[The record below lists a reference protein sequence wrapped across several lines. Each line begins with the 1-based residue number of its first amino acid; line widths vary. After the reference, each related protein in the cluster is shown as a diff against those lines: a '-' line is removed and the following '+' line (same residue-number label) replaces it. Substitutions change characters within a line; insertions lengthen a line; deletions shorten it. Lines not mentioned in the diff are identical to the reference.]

1 MTRQL
6 PPGVTSDA
14 FEAAIRGFADAVGA
28 ENVITDAEGLAVY
41 RDPYTV
47 HGPNANVAAA
57 AVAPGS
63 TEEVQAVVRVAS
75 ATGVPISVISTG
87 KNLGYGAGAPRLSG
101 SVVLD
106 LGKRMNR
113 IIEVNEQAGYA
124 VVEPGVRFFD
134 LYEHLQKT
142 NSRYWLSTA
151 DLGWGSVLGNALERG
166 GGYTPFGN
174 HFSHVAGLEVV
185 LPDGDV
191 IRTGPGAMP
200 DSGIWHVFPA
210 GYGPYLDGMF
220 TQSNYG
226 IVTRLGMQLM
236 PAPPGSRTYLITF
249 DKLDDLEA
257 VIGITNRLVMSMQFQ
272 NLPILRDILLDGGV
286 QSKKSEWFD
295 GSGPLP
301 DDAIEEMKRELGL
314 GHWNMYF
321 TLYGPVE
328 NLDAQAAGIWS
339 QYKDIPGAKF
349 YSSAD
354 RHDRGGHVLQDRQR
368 ISSGVPSLEELSLL
382 EWFPNAG
389 HISFAPASP
398 ADGAKLLE
406 WGHFARDLAREY
418 GVDTATLAGPFG
430 RACLY
435 ISLILFDTTSE
446 DERGRALAL
455 AKRLIKEAAARG
467 YGEFRTHN
475 ALMDDV
481 AATYNW
487 NDNAIL
493 RFQEKLKDAIDPAGI
508 LAPGKSGIWP
518 ARFRGLGL

>member
-1 MTRQL
+1 MTGKL
-6 PPGVTSDA
+6 PPGVTEGA
-14 FEAAIRGFADAVGA
+14 FEAALRGFADAVGA
-28 ENVITDAEGLAVY
+28 GNVITDEAGLAVY

-47 HGPNANVAAA
+47 YGPDANLASA
-57 AVAPGS
+57 AVLPGS
-63 TEEVQAVVRVAS
+63 TEEVQAVVRVAA
-75 ATGVPISVISTG
+75 ATGVPVSVVSTG
-87 KNLGYGAGAPRLSG
+87 KNLGYGGGAPRLSG

-106 LGKRMNR
+106 LGRRMNR
-113 IIEVNEQAGYA
+113 ILEVNEQAGYA

-134 LYEHLQKT
+134 LYEHLREAG
-142 NSRYWLSTA
+142 SRYWISTA

-185 LPDGDV
+185 LPDGEV
-191 IRTGPGAMP
+191 IRTGTGAMP
-200 DSGIWHVFPA
+200 GSGTWHIFPA

-249 DKLDDLEA
+249 DKMDDLQPVVA
-257 VIGITNRLVMSMQFQ
+257 ITNNLVMSMQFQ
-272 NLPILRDILLDGGV
+272 NLPILRDIYLDGGV
-286 QSKKSEWFD
+286 QSKKSEWHD
-295 GSGPLP
+295 GTGPLP
-301 DDAIEEMKRELGL
+301 SDAVEAMKRELGL

-321 TLYGPVE
+321 TLYGPDE
-328 NLDAQAAGIWS
+328 TLDARAAGIWS
-339 QYKDIPGAKF
+339 QYKDIAGARF
-349 YSSAD
+349 FSSQD
-354 RHDRGGHVLQDRQR
+354 RDDRGAHVLQDRQR
-368 ISSGVPSLEELSLL
+368 ISSGTPSLEELSLL
-382 EWFPNAG
+382 DWIPNAG
-389 HISFAPASP
+389 HLSFAPATP
-398 ADGAKLLE
+398 PDGGKLLE
-406 WGHFARDLAREY
+406 WGHFTRELGREY
-418 GVDTATLAGPFG
+418 DLDTATLAGPFG

-455 AKRLIKEAAARG
+455 ARRLIKEAAARG

-518 ARFRGLGL
+518 ARFRGQNL